1 MSKELGLSIMII
13 GGFFAMLLGIWL
25 GERVGQK
32 R

>member
-1 MSKELGLSIMII
+1 MSKELGIAIMVI

-25 GERVGQK
+25 GERTDQK